1 MSTAETVA
9 PELQLPP
16 RFQIRAVLKETPAVA
31 VYRVFDVSD
40 KRDEAIKILRHELS
54 EPQQLL
60 RFKAEFATLAG
71 LEHPSIVKVFDFGL
85 IDDRFPYFTMEYFAG
100 RKISEFFDGQN
111 WDALYDVILEIASGL
126 HHIHHLGIIHL
137 DLKPSNILVSDHGQ
151 AKIMDFGVAVE
162 SHQVL
167 NRQIR
172 GTLHYMAPEVLRQ
185 DRVDSRADLYA
196 LGMTLYETV
205 TGALP
210 AYGKQQIEVIRLHL
224 DGEIRPPSSINPRVP
239 DALEQII
246 MKLLEK
252 DPRHRFVS
260 AAALLQAVAQAAGKT
275 APAGEL
281 LVGRGEL
288 FAAPLIGRKHEITQ
302 LTTMIADAR
311 DGRGCGVIVAGP
323 EGMGKSRIVRDATLR
338 AQLDGARVFC
348 GRCPINR
355 KTIYAPFFEIF
366 QQMVAAVNPSADVTE
381 ELRRLL
387 RPLVPAQGEEAAP
400 AHSQKYRLYN
410 RIVQSMQDMYGFLS
424 AGEGSGSPLI
434 IVIEDLQWADPSTS
448 ELFSFLVGEA
458 KQNRLLVIGTLT
470 ADDGSAELIAWE
482 QRAREGGFPVI
493 RVSTLNEALV
503 REHLQSLLGY
513 ENVSD
518 EFVRWML
525 WESTGS
531 PLNIRRIVDYLIA
544 HDFLSWTANGWMVE
558 MDRIRALRIP
568 GGAASILM
576 EKVDGLDDEQRAL
589 LETAAVFGEVS
600 EVDLL
605 MAAAEDPSPRL
616 RGEGAASAA
625 DEGLHPAGVGP
636 SPGASRHPLPA
647 LRGEG
652 PYEILRELVR
662 DGLLDEA
669 SDGKSVTFPQIHL
682 RDALYNSM
690 HDRRRSELHHRVGHV
705 LEPLLAGGSTQLL
718 GQVAYHFARADEPE
732 KGIRYA
738 VEAGDLAFG
747 TLAHEEAT
755 EFYRSALEL
764 MDLAGLD
771 EAHKAEVREKLA
783 DAYYRSSDFRG
794 AMQAY
799 QYLLKSIQAR
809 AKDHEANADLARV
822 MKKIG
827 KVLWKRGEHDSA
839 LSYYDNAREI
849 YERLGQTLEV
859 AESLNRMASVYREA
873 DNNEMALQSA
883 QRAMKLLEGTEP
895 NIVFGYIKNL
905 LGNIEYSLGNWQK
918 SKEILLEAVEVGAK
932 VGSEQLCK
940 VASTNL
946 GNTLWKLGDW
956 TSALQYYK
964 MNLDLS
970 EAEGDLWDLVTAYNN
985 IGIIEFGRGNF
996 HAALEYFEKCV
1007 RIDEKIGAIEYEA
1020 LAREN
1025 AGEALEMLG
1034 RWNDALDQYT
1044 RCINMRGFDESRASR
1059 SSVYIPLA
1067 RLMNKKGDIAKALEY
1082 VQKALS
1088 SAERA
1093 REEDNIAEAC
1103 YVLAAIE
1110 DERENYVDA
1119 DRYLGRALKI
1129 FEDKQTTNGLAR
1141 AHTAK
1146 ASLCFSQQKLDD
1158 AMQHAELGAQY
1169 AEQLGDRF
1177 SKAKNDWMWGKIL
1190 YANGDREGGNV
1201 RFEAARV
1208 TFEELETP
1216 YELGRLLFDIG
1227 LLKDDAEEAT
1237 QTIRGAIRIFE
1248 RLDAPHDLERA
1259 RGALF
1264 RIRPSG
1270 KVQVPSAV
1278 VGLYEVV
1285 KIINSSL
1292 DLQEVLTRVLD
1303 LGIRRLRAERGMILL
1318 LDPITSALRTRV
1330 VRNIN
1335 EGEPDSKRSPQSI
1348 VREVIQSGQSVMS
1361 ADARADERFVE
1372 SESVITENIL
1382 SILCVPLIIK
1392 DRIAG
1397 AIYVDHR
1404 QARHLFSQKDLNFL
1418 EAFADQAA
1426 IAIENARLYEEL
1438 EEARTRLSLENESLR
1453 REVLIEKHLD
1463 SIVGQSEAVAKIQF
1477 SIRKAA
1483 SGNSTVLLRGESG
1496 SGKGLVARIIH
1507 NVSPRRNGPFIKFNC
1522 AALPE
1527 TLAESE
1533 LFGHEKGSFTG
1544 ADRRKL
1550 GRFELANGGT
1560 IFLDEIGK
1568 VSLAIQA
1575 KLLRVVEDKEF
1586 ERVGGTQTIKTE
1598 VKIIAAT
1605 NLDIEKAID
1614 QGTFREDLYYRL
1626 NIIPLVLPPL
1636 RERKD
1641 DIPVLTEH
1649 FMRKICRDLGIE
1661 TKHLEPGVLDLFLR
1675 YNWPGNIRELEA
1687 TLHRA
1692 IVMSNDDTITRNDFY
1707 GLFSDIVPASPD
1719 AGPVPMPS
1727 SLLNP
1732 VIGKMDITSDI
1743 YDEVMSSV
1751 DRQLIERALESSGG
1765 RIREAARRLG
1775 LARNTL
1781 KAKIQKYNI
1790 AVKD

>member
-1 MSTAETVA
+1 MTTAETLA

-16 RFQIRAVLKETPAVA
+16 RFQIRTVLKETPAVA

-40 KRDEAIKILRHELS
+40 KRDETIKILRHELS

-85 IDDRFPYFTMEYFAG
+85 LDDGFPYFTMEYFAG

-111 WDALYDVILEIASGL
+111 WDALYDVILQIASGL

-167 NRQIR
+167 DRQIR

-288 FAAPLIGRKHEITQ
+288 FAAPLIGRKHEINQ
-302 LTTMIADAR
+302 LATMIGDAR

-387 RPLVPAQGEEAAP
+387 RPLVPPQGEETTP

-434 IVIEDLQWADPSTS
+434 ILIEDLQWADPSTS

-470 ADDGSAELIAWE
+470 ADDGSAELVAWE
-482 QRAREGGFPVI
+482 QRAREGSFPLI

-544 HDFLSWTANGWMVE
+544 HDFLCWTANGWMVE

-576 EKVDGLDDEQRAL
+576 EKVDDLTDEQRAL

-605 MAAAEDPSPRL
+605 TQAAD
-616 RGEGAASAA
+616 ASAEKA
-625 DEGLHPAGVGP
+625 YL
-636 SPGASRHPLPA
+636 
-647 LRGEG
+647 
-652 PYEILRELVR
+652 ILRDLIR

-669 SDGKSVTFPQIHL
+669 SDGKSVSFPQIHL

-705 LEPLLAGGSTQLL
+705 LEPLLAGGLTQLL

-732 KGIRYA
+732 KGIGYA
-738 VEAGDLAFG
+738 VEAGDLAFR

-755 EFYRSALEL
+755 EFYRSALDL
-764 MDLAGLD
+764 MDLAGHD

-783 DAYYRSSDFRG
+783 DAYYRSNDFRG

-799 QYLLKSIQAR
+799 QYLLKSIQTR

-827 KVLWKRGEHDSA
+827 KVLTKRGEQDSA
-839 LSYYDNAREI
+839 LSYYNNAREI
-849 YERLGQTLEV
+849 YERLGETIEL
-859 AESLNRMASVYREA
+859 AELLNRMAWLYKDMGDYATARETS
-873 DNNEMALQSA
+873 E
-883 QRAMKLLEGTEP
+883 RAEALLEGKEP
-895 NIVFGYIKNL
+895 NIVYGYIKNT
-905 LGNIEYSLGNWQK
+905 LGSIEYSLGNWQA
-918 SKEILLEAVEVGAK
+918 SKELLLQAVEVGSK
-932 VGSEQLCK
+932 VGSEQLSK

-946 GNTLWKLGDW
+946 GNTLWKTGDW

-964 MNLDLS
+964 LNLELS
-970 EAEGDLWDLVTAYNN
+970 ESEGDLWDLITAYNN
-985 IGIIEFGRGNF
+985 VGIIEFGRGNF
-996 HAALEYFEKCV
+996 HSALEYFDKTV

-1034 RWNDALDQYT
+1034 RWADALEQYT

-1088 SAERA
+1088 AAERA
-1093 REEDNIAEAC
+1093 REEDSIAEAC

-1169 AEQLGDRF
+1169 ADQLGDRF

-1190 YANGDREGGNV
+1190 YANGDREAANV

-1264 RIRPSG
+1264 RIRPGG

-1292 DLQEVLTRVLD
+1292 DLQEVLSRVLD
-1303 LGIRRLRAERGMILL
+1303 LAIRRLRAERGMILL

-1335 EGEPDSKRSPQSI
+1335 EGESDSKRSPQSI

-1418 EAFADQAA
+1418 EAFSDQAA

-1626 NIIPLVLPPL
+1626 NIIPLILPPL

-1692 IVMSNDDTITRNDFY
+1692 IVMSNGETITRNDFY
-1707 GLFSDIVPASPD
+1707 GLFTDIVPPSPD

-1790 AVKD
+1790 AVRD